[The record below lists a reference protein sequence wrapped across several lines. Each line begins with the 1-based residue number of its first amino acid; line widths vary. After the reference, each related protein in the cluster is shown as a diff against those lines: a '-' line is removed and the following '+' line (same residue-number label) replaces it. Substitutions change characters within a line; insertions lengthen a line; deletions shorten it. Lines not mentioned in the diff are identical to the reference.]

1 MRYTPDLSRISE
13 SLAEAFGA
21 REVYGEPIERD
32 GATVIPAARVWSG
45 GGAGGGGGIEPGGAA
60 RPGSPGDP
68 AGAAGPAERGVE
80 GGGEGGAEP
89 GDLAQGDGGGIGF
102 GRRAE
107 PAGAF
112 VVDQHGVRWV
122 PAVDV
127 NRIVLGGQ
135 VALVLAVA
143 AVAWAVSR
151 RRKR

>member
-1 MRYTPDLSRISE
+1 MRHTPDLSRISE

-32 GATVIPAARVWSG
+32 GAIVIPAARVWSG
-45 GGAGGGGGIEPGGAA
+45 GGAGGGGGTEPGGTAEAA
-60 RPGSPGDP
+60 PSEDSADP
-68 AGAAGPAERGVE
+68 ARGTEPGALAE
-80 GGGEGGAEP
+80 GGGGGF
-89 GDLAQGDGGGIGF
+89 GF

-112 VVDQHGVRWV
+112 VVDERGVRWV

>member
-1 MRYTPDLSRISE
+1 MRHTPDLSRISE
-13 SLAEAFGA
+13 TLAEAFGV

-32 GATVIPAARVWSG
+32 GAIVIPAARVWSG
-45 GGAGGGGGIEPGGAA
+45 GGAGGGGGTEPGGVADPA
-60 RPGSPGDP
+60 PPEDSADP
-68 AGAAGPAERGVE
+68 AGRGTEPGALAE
-80 GGGEGGAEP
+80 GGGGG
-89 GDLAQGDGGGIGF
+89 LGF

-112 VVDQHGVRWV
+112 VVDEHGVRWV

-135 VALVLAVA
+135 VAFVLAVA

>member
-1 MRYTPDLSRISE
+1 MRHTPDLSRISE

-45 GGAGGGGGIEPGGAA
+45 GGAGGGGGTEP
-60 RPGSPGDP
+60 
-68 AGAAGPAERGVE
+68 
-80 GGGEGGAEP
+80 GGAEP
-89 GDLAQGDGGGIGF
+89 GGTARPVPPGSPAGSVDSDPDPDALAEGDGGGFGF

-112 VVDQHGVRWV
+112 VVDAHGVRWV

-135 VALVLAVA
+135 VVFLLAVV
-143 AVAWAVSR
+143 AVSWAVSR

>member
-1 MRYTPDLSRISE
+1 MRHTPDLSRISE

-45 GGAGGGGGIEPGGAA
+45 GGAGGGGGTEPGGAA
-60 RPGSPGDP
+60 DTAPSEDSADP
-68 AGAAGPAERGVE
+68 AGRGTEPGALAE
-80 GGGEGGAEP
+80 GGGGGF
-89 GDLAQGDGGGIGF
+89 GF

-112 VVDQHGVRWV
+112 VMDEHGVRWV

-127 NRIVLGGQ
+127 NRLVLGGQ
-135 VALVLAVA
+135 VAFVLAVA
-143 AVAWAVSR
+143 AVAWVVSR
-151 RRKR
+151 RRRR

>member
-1 MRYTPDLSRISE
+1 MRHTPDLGRISE

-21 REVYGEPIERD
+21 REVYGEPTERD
-32 GATVIPAARVWSG
+32 GVIVIPAARVWSG
-45 GGAGGGGGIEPGGAA
+45 GGAGGGGGTEPGGTAEAA
-60 RPGSPGDP
+60 PVEDSADP
-68 AGAAGPAERGVE
+68 AVHDTDPGALAE
-80 GGGEGGAEP
+80 GGGGGF
-89 GDLAQGDGGGIGF
+89 GF

-112 VVDQHGVRWV
+112 VVDEHGVRWV

-127 NRIVLGGQ
+127 NRMVLGGQ
-135 VALVLAVA
+135 VAFVLAVA

>member
-13 SLAEAFGA
+13 LLAEAFGA

-32 GATVIPAARVWSG
+32 GAMVIPAARVWSG
-45 GGAGGGGGIEPGGAA
+45 GGAGGGGGTEPGAA
-60 RPGSPGDP
+60 RAIPSEGP
-68 AGAAGPAERGVE
+68 AGSAEGD
-80 GGGEGGAEP
+80 AEP
-89 GDLAQGDGGGIGF
+89 DVPAQGDGGGIGF

-107 PAGAF
+107 PSGAF
-112 VVDQHGVRWV
+112 VVDEQGVRWV

-135 VALVLAVA
+135 VALVLAVV
-143 AVAWAVSR
+143 AVGWAVSR